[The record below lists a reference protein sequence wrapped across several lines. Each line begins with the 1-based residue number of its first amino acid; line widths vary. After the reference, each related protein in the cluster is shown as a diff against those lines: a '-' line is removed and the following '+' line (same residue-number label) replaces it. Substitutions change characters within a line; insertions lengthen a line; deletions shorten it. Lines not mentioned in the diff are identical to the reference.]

1 MSQKQGYGIPPRR
14 LIHLAE
20 GKFSHRNSKMTT
32 GVLRY
37 GYHENLAVI
46 DSTQAGKT
54 SEQVVGCGG
63 NTPVVASLAEALKY
77 KPEAILIGITPAGG
91 QLPDD
96 MKQIILQ
103 AIEAGLDVYA
113 GLHDFIEEDSEI
125 AAAAKRKGVKLW
137 DIRRPGKKLPVGGGL
152 CRWSK
157 SYISLMV
164 GSDCAIGKMTVA
176 LEVDRA
182 AKRRGIRSEFIATG
196 QCGIAIAG
204 WGSPIDAIP
213 GDFMAGCVERDV
225 MTVDGN
231 ADLILVE
238 GQGSLLHP
246 GFSSVTLAL
255 LHGAIPHSLIL
266 NHQVT
271 RKEISNIQD
280 VPIPSLNEV
289 IEPYIKLA
297 SPFRTPHLVGISLN
311 TVGIS
316 EAEAKRAI
324 VDAEKSCG
332 VPATDP
338 VRFGPDKL
346 VDALVEHKKRI
357 GM

>member
-1 MSQKQGYGIPPRR
+1 MSVSKQAIPPKK

-20 GKFSHRNSKMTT
+20 GKFSLRNSKMTT

-37 GYHENLAVI
+37 GYHTNLAVI

-54 SEQVVGCGG
+54 AEQVIGFGG
-63 NTPVVASLAEALKY
+63 KVPVVASLKEALAFG
-77 KPEAILIGITPAGG
+77 PEAMLIGITPPGG
-91 QLPDD
+91 QLPDY
-96 MKQIILQ
+96 MRKAILE

-113 GLHDFIEEDSEI
+113 GLHDFMEDDPEI
-125 AAAAKRKGVKLW
+125 SAAAKAKGVKLW
-137 DIRRPGKKLPVGGGL
+137 DIRRPGRKLPVGGGL
-152 CRWSK
+152 ARWSK

-176 LEVDRA
+176 LEVDRCA
-182 AKRRGIRSEFIATG
+182 QKRGIKTEFIATG

-225 MTVDGN
+225 MSVDGQ
-231 ADLILVE
+231 ADMILVE

-255 LHGAIPHSLIL
+255 LHGSIPHSIIL
-266 NHQVT
+266 NHQLT
-271 RKEISNIQD
+271 RKEISNIKD
-280 VPIPSLNEV
+280 VPIPSLTEV
-289 IEPYIKLA
+289 VRPYLDLA
-297 SPFRTPHLVGISLN
+297 SPFRRPHLVGISIN
-311 TVGIS
+311 TSGTS
-316 EAEAKRAI
+316 EEEALAAI
-324 VDAEKSCG
+324 AAAEKELG

-338 VRFGPDKL
+338 IRFGPEKL
-346 VDALVEHKKRI
+346 VDALVAHKKLI